1 MKKTV
6 LTAVF
11 LFALIFCK
19 GQDLDYVTYVVDT
32 LCSPSMHGRGYVK
45 KGDKIAAGFIRDE
58 FVKMGIK
65 HFGEDYFQPFNININ
80 TFPKKISLTI
90 GDKTLQPGTDF
101 IVHCSSPSVKGKYS
115 LYYVPE
121 DYQSSDEV
129 GVDLSRR
136 FLLGR
141 SSTEKAVIENPLDAK
156 GIIYINEDPLW
167 WHVSNGQFVDNMM
180 TLKVREE
187 SLPHNAKTVSV
198 KIKNK
203 FLKNYETQNVIGY
216 VKGKSH
222 PERFIV
228 FTAHY
233 DHLGMMGSETY
244 WPGAHDNASG
254 TAMIMDLARHYALPE
269 NQPDY
274 SIAFIAFGAEEVGLL
289 GSAFYNNN
297 PVFPLENI
305 RFLVN
310 LDMISTGVDGII
322 VVNGK
327 VLEIEY
333 QNLVAINDENKLLKG
348 IKSRGTARNSDHY
361 YFYEN
366 GVPSFFIYTLGD
378 YPYYHR
384 TDDIPEN
391 LPFTE
396 YKDLFTLMTLFTKAL
411 EN

>member
-1 MKKTV
+1 VKRII
-6 LTAVF
+6 LIAAF
-11 LFALIFCK
+11 LFALILCK
-19 GQDLDYVTYVVDT
+19 GQDLDYVKYVVDT

-45 KGDKIAAGFIRDE
+45 KGDRIAAGFIRDE
-58 FVKMGIK
+58 FVKLGIN
-65 HFGEDYFQPFNININ
+65 HFGEDYLQPFNININ
-80 TFPKKISLTI
+80 TFPKKISVKV
-90 GDKTLQPGTDF
+90 GDKTLQPGTDW
-101 IVHCSSPSVKGKYS
+101 IVYCSSPSVKGKYN
-115 LYYVPE
+115 LYYVPD
-121 DYQSSDEV
+121 DYRSSDEI
-129 GVDLSRR
+129 GADLSKQ
-136 FLLGR
+136 FLIGK
-141 SSTEKAVIENPLDAK
+141 SSIEKAVIENPFEGP

-167 WHVSNGQFVDNMM
+167 WHISNGRSVDNMM

-187 SLPHNAKTVSV
+187 SLPPNVKTVSV

-203 FLKNYETQNVIGY
+203 YLKNYKTQNVIGY
-216 VKGKSH
+216 IEGKNH
-222 PERFIV
+222 PEKFFV

-244 WPGAHDNASG
+244 YPGAHDNASG
-254 TAMIMDLARHYALPE
+254 TAMIMDLARHYALPD

-274 SIAFIAFGAEEVGLL
+274 SIAFIAFGAEEVGLF

-297 PVFPLENI
+297 PVFPLESI
-305 RFLVN
+305 RFLIN
-310 LDMISTGVDGII
+310 LDMVSTGIDGIM

-327 VLEIEY
+327 VLEREF
-333 QNLVAINDENKLLKG
+333 QNLVAINDENALLKE
-348 IKSRGTARNSDHY
+348 IKSRGPARNSDHY

-384 TDDIPEN
+384 TNDVPEN

-396 YKDLFTLMTLFTKAL
+396 YNDLFTLMTLFTKAL